1 MTPDM
6 AKKGYVTVQLK
17 TDDPDVIELAD
28 ELIADGSITLVEDWT
43 IDPDRSAFEFRT
55 LEGIIVDESAGS

>member
-55 LEGIIVDESAGS
+55 LEGNIVDESAGS